1 MAGNDTLTYLMNKP
15 LTGQKNRGLQSL
27 ITQERTRKLELLI
40 HLLANSRQALV
51 VCGPEGIGKST
62 FLTVLQTRKIDS
74 WLYCPVKGTVKL
86 TIETIQK
93 QLVQAIKPNHL
104 QNMTLNALS
113 GAFRGLE
120 KQHKKIILLIDE
132 AGQLAPGLINTL
144 IDYAANNPVLRVVF
158 MLTHEELEAKYSSD
172 NALDAGHLIEIPP
185 LSEQQCGKFLQHLAT
200 NSRLTFA
207 FNEIDDALIAAVYL
221 ETQGIPGLM
230 VVKIPPLDEVIP
242 GNHSLGILVAAVLGL
257 IALAL
262 GTQWFSASEYNLN
275 RMPAP
280 VVEKSVGSESGVNK

>member
-1 MAGNDTLTYLMNKP
+1 
-15 LTGQKNRGLQSL
+15 
-27 ITQERTRKLELLI
+27 
-40 HLLANSRQALV
+40 
-51 VCGPEGIGKST
+51 
-62 FLTVLQTRKIDS
+62 
-74 WLYCPVKGTVKL
+74 
-86 TIETIQK
+86 
-93 QLVQAIKPNHL
+93 
-104 QNMTLNALS
+104 MTLNALS

>member
-1 MAGNDTLTYLMNKP
+1 MAENDTLTYLMKKP
-15 LTGQKNRGLQSL
+15 LAAQKNRGLQSL

-62 FLTVLQTRKIDS
+62 FLTVLQASKIDS
-74 WLYCPVKGTVKL
+74 WLYCSVKGTAKL

-93 QLVQAIKPNHL
+93 QLVQAIK
-104 QNMTLNALS
+104 QNLTLNALS
-113 GAFRGLE
+113 GAFRKLE
-120 KQHKKIILLIDE
+120 KQHKKIILMIDE

-158 MLTHEELEAKYSSD
+158 VLTHEELEAKYSSD

-185 LSEQQCGKFLQHLAT
+185 LSEQQCGEFLQYLAT
-200 NSRLTFA
+200 KFRTPVA
-207 FNEIDDALIAAVYL
+207 FNEIDDTLIAAVYL

-230 VVKIPPLDEVIP
+230 VVKLPALDETVP
-242 GNHSLGILVAAVLGL
+242 GNHSLWILLAAVAGL

-262 GTQWFSASEYNLN
+262 ATQWFSASEYNLK
-275 RMPAP
+275 RTTAP
-280 VVEKSVGSESGVNK
+280 VVEQPVGSESGVNK

>member
-113 GAFRGLE
+113 GAFRRLE
-120 KQHKKIILLIDE
+120 KQHKKIILMIDE
-132 AGQLAPGLINTL
+132 AGQLSPGLINTL
-144 IDYAANNPVLRVVF
+144 IDYAANNPVLRIVF
-158 MLTHEELEAKYSSD
+158 VLTHEELDDKYSSD
-172 NALDAGHLIEIPP
+172 NALDEGHLIEIPP
-185 LSEQQCGKFLQHLAT
+185 LSQQQCGEFLQHLAT
-200 NSRLTFA
+200 KSRSPVS
-207 FNEIDDALIAAVYL
+207 FNDIDDALIAAVYF

-230 VVKIPPLDEVIP
+230 VVKLPALEEAIP
-242 GNHSLGILVAAVLGL
+242 GNHSLWILVAAVIGL

-262 GTQWFSASEYNLN
+262 GTQWFSASEYNLK
-275 RMPAP
+275 RTTAP
-280 VVEKSVGSESGVNK
+280 VVDKSVGSEHSETQ